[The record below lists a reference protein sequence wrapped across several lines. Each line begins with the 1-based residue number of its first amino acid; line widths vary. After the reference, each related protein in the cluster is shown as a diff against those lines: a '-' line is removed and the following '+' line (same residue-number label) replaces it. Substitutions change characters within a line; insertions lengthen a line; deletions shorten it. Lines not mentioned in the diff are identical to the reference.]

1 MVTSPR
7 FLFFQFFLLFASIS
21 VVQLMSNS
29 SVTASV
35 AFIDLATYSESE
47 GFLYGGCNAITWFVA
62 SVQKANWF
70 SHVPICLRNIGT
82 TAQFGACKASFSL
95 SRQGD
100 YVLSTFLRARF
111 PAIGFNATI
120 SAITAPSGATVRWV
134 DNLMHNLIKHV
145 QIEFNDL
152 QVQEFD
158 SFWLDDNFEW
168 RCLGHKRQGYL
179 NMIGMVSTFTTPTGI
194 GNYIPGGALNLP
206 LPFFFGEDSGIALP
220 VAALP
225 FNDIKITYDFRD
237 WKELVMVY
245 PGTDLT
251 LNNGGPITVST
262 VVQYENGV
270 PTDSPPKLSCVET
283 FAHYAIV
290 HNDERVKMGDAPRD
304 ILIHQIQ
311 QTQCTPFK
319 DPSCRSSFDIRLS
332 HAIVLFTYK
341 ARNIS
346 LQNFFQGQYG
356 YDQSNYTSLS
366 TVLIDGSVNVTPQA
380 DPIAHTTL
388 LYENTVRLNNSSD
401 YFALVHPW
409 YFSDA
414 ISETT
419 GYHMHSY
426 ALKPWDPLRPSGSTN
441 YSKLA
446 NVSIAHEP
454 SFAMT
459 QAYKGYYEDVSLA
472 NPTGTEINWPND
484 DTLFKQSWEHIFAA
498 RNWNIFRIAN
508 GSAGFPSL

>member
-1 MVTSPR
+1 
-7 FLFFQFFLLFASIS
+7 
-21 VVQLMSNS
+21 MSSNN
-29 SVTASV
+29 VTAASL
-35 AFIDLATYSESE
+35 FIDLATFSELE
-47 GFLYGGCNAITWFVA
+47 GFLYGGPNAITWFVA

-82 TAQFGACKASFSL
+82 TAQFGACKTSFSL

-100 YVLSTFLRARF
+100 YVLSTFLRAKF
-111 PAIGFNATI
+111 PAIGF
-120 SAITAPSGATVRWV
+120 SAAVNEADLEVPSGATVRWV
-134 DNLMHNLIKHV
+134 DNLMHNLVRHV

-168 RCLGHKRQGYL
+168 RCPANKRQGYL
-179 NMIGMVSTFTTPTGI
+179 NMIGMISTFTKPI
-194 GNYIPGGALNLP
+194 GPNQVLPGGFLSLP

-237 WKELVMVY
+237 WKELVIVD
-245 PGTDLT
+245 PGQNISTP
-251 LNNGGPITVST
+251 PIDVCQ
-262 VVQYENGV
+262 VVQYECGA
-270 PTDSPPKLSCVET
+270 PTECHPRLHCVET

-311 QTQCTPFK
+311 ETQCAPFK

-332 HAIVLFTYK
+332 HAIVMFTYK
-341 ARNIS
+341 ARNVS
-346 LQNFFQGQYG
+346 LQHFFNCKYG
-356 YDQSNYTSLS
+356 HDQSNYTSLS
-366 TVLIDGSVNVTPQA
+366 TVLIDASVHQSPQA
-380 DPIAHTTL
+380 DPIAHTAL
-388 LYENTVRLNNSSD
+388 LYENTVRLNNHSD
-401 YFALVHPW
+401 YFSLVHPW

-414 ISETT
+414 IAENT
-419 GYHMHSY
+419 GYHMYAY
-426 ALKPWDPLRPSGSTN
+426 ALKWTDPTRPSGSTN

-454 SFAMT
+454 SFAAS
-459 QAYKGYYEDVSLA
+459 QAHKGFYEDITA
-472 NPTGTEINWPND
+472 TNTTGSSIVWPND
-484 DTLFKQSWEHIFAA
+484 DTIFKQCWEHVFCA
-498 RNWNIFRIAN
+498 RNWNILRVAN
-508 GSAGFPSL
+508 GSAGFPAL